1 MVNSTPKPDGD
12 KAPLEQAVK
21 NLHRAKEEELTK
33 IQADKLGLEYRN
45 LAGFQPD
52 PAAVALVPRDMVQS
66 GHVFAFEKAG
76 TKILLALS
84 DPNNPATVTALKH
97 LAAMDEYQFHPV
109 LVCPYIHRL

>member
-1 MVNSTPKPDGD
+1 M
-12 KAPLEQAVK
+12 EQAVK

-76 TKILLALS
+76 TKNSGDDGGEKRSGFA
-84 DPNNPATVTALKH
+84 
-97 LAAMDEYQFHPV
+97 
-109 LVCPYIHRL
+109 